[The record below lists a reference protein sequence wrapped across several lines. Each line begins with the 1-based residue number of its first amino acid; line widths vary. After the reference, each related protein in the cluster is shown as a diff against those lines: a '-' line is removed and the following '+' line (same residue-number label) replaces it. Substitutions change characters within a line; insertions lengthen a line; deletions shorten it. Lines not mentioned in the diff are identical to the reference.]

1 MAGLAGLAEEV
12 VFTARSMN
20 VEFESSKKIR
30 AGR

>member
-12 VFTARSMN
+12 VFTALSMN